1 MNLKIVYG
9 YIRMQQSESS
19 SRADDQIIYLD
30 FVEYSFQ
37 LYSHKSSGKKMG
49 KSQFFTKFIIWKKY
63 WTFCLTRGNN
73 NCFFYV
79 INRWHLR
86 NYYCLF
92 DDFSILLMEFNLKPL
107 WSFPKFIEASET
119 SFMFKPLCLDVSTYC
134 KSLFNR
140 FKQ

>member
-1 MNLKIVYG
+1 MVTLG
-9 YIRMQQSESS
+9 CSS
-19 SRADDQIIYLD
+19 LRVVQEPIIKLSIWTLLNIPFNFLAIGHLAKRWGKASFSQIHYL
-30 FVEYSFQ
+30 E
-37 LYSHKSSGKKMG
+37 KK
-49 KSQFFTKFIIWKKY
+49 
-63 WTFCLTRGNN
+63 WTFCLTRGNS

-79 INRWHLR
+79 TNRWHLR
-86 NYYCLF
+86 NYYCSF

-107 WSFPKFIEASET
+107 WSFPKFTEASET